1 MTADKI
7 DWTTDKID
15 LTVDKID
22 LTVDLA
28 QNLVFTFDFYCNAIH
43 NTAALKS
50 YIYVKFCILIVVFI
64 PTLTL
69 DQLVTS
75 LKFYPLNCCLF
86 VDRSLT
92 AVVDPSTECIVVSP
106 P

>member
-1 MTADKI
+1 MTADKIDLTADKI

-15 LTVDKID
+15 WTADKIDLTADKID

-50 YIYVKFCILIVVFI
+50 YIYVKFLYIDCGIHSNI
-64 PTLTL
+64 
-69 DQLVTS
+69 DS
-75 LKFYPLNCCLF
+75 
-86 VDRSLT
+86 
-92 AVVDPSTECIVVSP
+92 
-106 P
+106 